1 MPKVYTYNDTQYS
14 EDDVFQ
20 AASESN
26 MSLEEYIKKSGL
38 KVSDEEVE
46 EKITTDDQTFQTD
59 PAKETASVGSETT
72 AVDMDSA
79 LVDTSLE
86 LQDPDPNDFIIID
99 DRKTVYRHEYAQ
111 YLKDNPDNPDIPA
124 TFEEY
129 AKALKLDIFPP
140 SQPEVPVTQ
149 ELREINIPKE
159 YTQNPKELKKQLNK
173 EGFVVSYEGGRAVSA
188 GTGAPGV
195 YNPLKTTI
203 TAANGEEFIFDQ
215 SMALVS
221 DNLYS
226 EINAFLNANRPTDG
240 YAKKFI
246 QKHDLANND
255 FKEGLINGVVQKP
268 DYKLLQ
274 GVSNGID
281 KVMDIYNGKKDI
293 KIGDLNLSYNDFF
306 TPSEDTLGV
315 AQDAYR
321 TAVINTTIKYLEKN
335 NYIDSSTDLDYVR
348 DIVSEVVLK
357 NNYFEN
363 YLQKLKL
370 QDQADQ
376 QLALGSV
383 RITEEE
389 RKQFKDNIVDSE
401 DNENL
406 KLRYS
411 FSNEVDRLNEEII
424 QRQSTLEGTSDPDVR
439 KNLQNTINILLGQRQ
454 EAFVKLKGL
463 KPSTNILASKI
474 VYSTFTD
481 AEGKQTTE
489 PLTQEQLE
497 KLLEQN
503 KDSLFDEASTFAALY
518 GYNMR
523 ETLGMMY
530 DDTIKE
536 YMYLDGWSRE
546 NKVNLKYRSA
556 REKSGFESDLKEFLG
571 VEKAPQELTLY
582 DYIGFK
588 NYQKDKYGVE
598 QQSITDEGSNVDLYR
613 KHRQSLDLK
622 RSALDD
628 LYLYNID
635 PADIKDNV
643 LTMGFESALVAFA
656 GEEKAADIK
665 LGLGFGRTRL
675 DNMQQF
681 FNQYTEVYADEIK
694 LGILP
699 GISLNEKQVEALQRD
714 WLDEAV
720 EATGGMVPL
729 LAEFAILNYATGGA
743 LALTGGAKILAN
755 LKKSKNIYDKVR
767 YYGVETILEELKFQ
781 AIEDK
786 DVSFQG
792 ASFYGVNQLF
802 KVVPGLE
809 GKKSFFNAWIRNTFG
824 TGISGATAA
833 NVSGLIGEYKKSIFN
848 DGNFNKYLEDTFGE
862 DANFIRKFSIE
873 AASFAAFGIPSLRS
887 ENFSWKQ
894 YQKNTFDL
902 MDSMRKAEFSLE
914 YLKRYEPNNKEAIET
929 TQSILIDLQRYSA
942 ARTGDYQFNKEN
954 PNVEANVGTYVNKS
968 LSKIVSASKE
978 PVIVK
983 FVEKQSEMVGSN
995 DVSDK
1000 AFFNTGE
1007 NTMYFIKN
1015 KFNQGVMLHEINH
1028 AGIKKYLD
1036 LNPGQQAV
1044 FNKNIL
1050 KGLEKSLGA
1059 KGQELKD
1066 KIKKEYGLDMRF
1078 NADKNGLGEEFTSF
1092 VYEFLNTQNFANK
1105 FSENE
1110 ANQSIWGYVTS
1121 EVKSLLERSGLKS
1134 NVDAENVFSVMQRIS
1149 DSALEG
1155 KDISR
1160 QVAMM
1165 VESITTGDIVAARNK
1180 QAGKS
1185 SRDLM
1190 EEQRLEVERQEN
1202 IIERASEDLSNGVID
1217 VEAYESIVDAAD
1229 AAIEVA
1235 YKPVAQPTPLEPV
1248 KSSGLTQQQMNARVD
1263 DLVGTKDK
1271 SGNYVWQSKEQW
1283 QQSQQFKNAYDKIII
1298 GNLLDPLIK
1307 KGIEG
1312 ESIYGI
1318 STEDFIL
1325 QVKDKVS
1332 DLLINFDPTK
1342 NNSLIGYINSQLNW
1356 RKGDVSN
1363 RQKAINAYETKN
1375 YEKEAL
1381 ENLADTGSE
1390 YSYSGPATKS
1400 QGIKPNTLMPKSQGV
1415 DHASEAVAEV
1425 QAAANNIKI
1434 DDLSF
1439 GTTPGLAN
1447 KTVAKFFGIP
1457 VNKLAPN
1464 ENLTLENTYTLRNR
1478 ETGEQIYKIDSS
1490 GEKNYIYTERE
1501 LDKAFKQNPNAIKT
1515 LETTAEIKSV
1525 LLGIQRLG
1533 PKLLELFPQLN
1544 VASQVIKGEPAPGE
1558 TAVKVEGGTL
1568 TNQGIAAEK
1577 GIQGSTSNLPRKLM
1591 DILYEPL
1598 MKQDGKQA
1606 RASNPKS
1613 QTPVRKLKDISYEE
1627 FAVVLNQLKDLNYE
1641 KPDNMSSSDWLAYR
1655 REVAQVLKGVVTWYN
1670 KVTTNEILRRDDT
1683 LAQQTR
1689 ANLEAGKPAGMASKD
1704 IELPS
1709 VTREKLKGI
1718 IEKTKEKYSSEDD
1731 VFVSSFEQKIEDIV
1745 DRGLNADEA
1754 IYELLDFSNKY
1765 FPAEKFKVF
1774 TQSIQPLIY
1783 NMYDGKISESDVL
1796 QIFERF
1802 RKVHRYEEQ
1811 KAGYNITKK
1820 DLYKRLELTSNNVQ
1834 AQELL
1839 INEWL
1844 RNISRGAR
1852 NLGLDGTKNENI
1864 YTNVIK
1870 PLEVTYPEL
1879 KGKYTVI
1886 DNGKEGKERRS
1897 WIANNGVIQ
1906 RTYNN
1911 INYIKSNFAG
1921 LKDATAAEALEAKE
1935 YIWREIDSKLKAGDT
1950 FEARTLLSSWLID
1963 QRGPMRK
1970 LAQLGFMQ
1978 KNIEGKSIL
1987 EHQTPVKDVYEALY
2001 NYIENPTQANRDAA
2015 NVLIDGSR
2023 VNLISKGLDALLPKL
2038 GENRYETPEFK
2049 AEIDRL
2055 NAEGQ
2060 IYYTEQTPQGNASK
2074 DISLTKQVSERL
2086 DTFGKL
2092 PIDLSAQQAKAIGK
2106 EVDSGLPNWMK
2117 LKIDPEAQD
2126 FLGLMQSMVP
2136 AGKEG
2141 DRVQADHKRLFT
2153 DPFNRAYNQ
2162 LDADKVYISSNYKS
2176 LRKSLKISHARLKEK
2191 VGDTYYTNSDAV
2203 RVFYWT
2209 KQDLEIPGI
2218 TKREKANLIEHVRAN
2233 KDLLQFAMQTNR
2245 LNRGFGLG
2253 QPSENWIAGSIQGDL
2268 ISAIEKINRP
2278 AYLRQWQANVDAYFT
2293 EGNLN
2298 KMEALYGSRWRKSM
2312 LNSLERQKTG
2322 KNRYYSSDS
2331 QVGKFSDQLSGAVLN
2346 TLNLNNKSAFLQL
2359 TSATNFID
2367 WKDNNPVAAGKAF
2380 ANQKQYWS
2388 DVRFLLMSDFL
2399 KERRAGLNIDIN
2411 DADVADLATK
2421 GGFTGLTAKLL
2432 KLGLTPTVI
2441 ADNIAI
2447 AGGGATFYRNKV
2459 SRYLKDG
2466 LSQVEA
2472 QKKAFEDFREKA
2484 EVSQQ
2489 SNRPD
2494 KISMQQAGPLGR
2506 IVLAYTNT
2514 PQQYLRLT
2522 NKALNDIKNGRGDFN
2537 ENVSKIA
2544 YYQFMQNM
2552 IFTALQQGV
2561 QGVLFDDDEV
2571 EIQEIKSEEE
2581 YKNYLASLD
2590 PSKRAEAVRARKE
2603 EVKLYDEAVKENK
2616 KKTSGLLNT
2625 ANGMIDTG
2633 LKGMGLTGSVIS
2645 TFKNA
2650 AFRAYLEGNKDNPD
2664 YAGTIPV
2671 SLLGIS
2677 PGLSTKFGQ
2686 MKRGIST
2693 LQYSQEE
2700 IRGRGLADINNPMY
2714 SGIADVTASLTNL
2727 PVNRLFTKATNVKNF
2742 YNEELSL
2749 TQRILSLG
2757 GWSPYA
2763 LGIEKEEWSAYTPEE
2778 LQALQDWKKEQF
2790 SKLDPYQRTL
2800 YLKWQKEQKQRMK
2813 EKNKNK

>member
-1 MPKVYTYNDTQYS
+1 MPKVYTYNDASYS
-14 EDDVFQ
+14 EDDVLQ

-26 MSLEEYIKKSGL
+26 MSLEEYIKESGI
-38 KVSDEEVE
+38 KVSDEETKDEVVQE
-46 EKITTDDQTFQTD
+46 TTTDEQTFQTD

-86 LQDPDPNDFIIID
+86 SQDPDPIKERYIVLENQEIVFE
-99 DRKTVYRHEYAQ
+99 KAYKEYAGKNN
-111 YLKDNPDNPDIPA
+111 YPK
-124 TFEEY
+124 TFDEY
-129 AKALKLDIFPP
+129 AKDLGLEILSDPATVSVKL
-140 SQPEVPVTQ
+140 PEI
-149 ELREINIPKE
+149 EIPKASTE
-159 YTQNPKELKKQLNK
+159 KPKELKKQLNK
-173 EGFVVSYEGGRAVSA
+173 EGFAVSYEGGTAVSA
-188 GTGAPGV
+188 GTGGGGF

-203 TAANGEEFIFDQ
+203 TAANGEEFVFDQ
-215 SMALVS
+215 SMIS

-226 EINAFLNANRPTDG
+226 EMNAFLNANRPTGG

-246 QKHDLANND
+246 QKHDLSNSD
-255 FKEGLINGVVQKP
+255 FEEGIINGVVQKP
-268 DYKLLQ
+268 DYQLLQ

-281 KVMDIYNGKKDI
+281 RVMDIYNGKKDI

-306 TPSEDTLGV
+306 TLSEDTLGETEN
-315 AQDAYR
+315 AFR
-321 TAVINTTIKYLEKN
+321 TAVIDTTIKYLEKN
-335 NYIDSSTDLDYVR
+335 NYIDSSTDYNYLRGV
-348 DIVSEVVLK
+348 VSEVVLK
-357 NNYFEN
+357 DNYFEKR
-363 YLQKLKL
+363 LETLRL
-370 QDQADQ
+370 QDKANQ
-376 QLALGSV
+376 QLMLGDVGLSEED
-383 RITEEE
+383 RIS
-389 RKQFKDNIVDSE
+389 FKNGIVESE
-401 DNENL
+401 DNEDL

-411 FSNEVDRLNEEII
+411 FSNKVDELNEEIN
-424 QRQSTLEGTSDPDVR
+424 QRQSALEGTSDPDVR
-439 KNLQNTINILLGQRQ
+439 RNLQNTIAILTGQRDEQ
-454 EAFVKLKGL
+454 FRKLKGL

-474 VYSTFTD
+474 MYSTFTD
-481 AEGKQTTE
+481 AEGRQITE

-497 KLLEQN
+497 ELLERN
-503 KDSLFDEASTFAALY
+503 KDFLGNEASAFAALY
-518 GYNMR
+518 GYNTR
-523 ETLGMMY
+523 EALGMMY

-536 YMYLDGWSRE
+536 YMYLDGWSRD
-546 NKVNLKYRSA
+546 NKVSLKYRTA
-556 REKSGFESDLKEFLG
+556 GAKPQVENDLKEFLG
-571 VEKAPQELTLY
+571 VEKAPEELTVY
-582 DYIGFK
+582 DYIEFN
-588 NYQKDKYGVE
+588 NYLSDKYGGE
-598 QQSITDEGSNVDLYR
+598 QNLITAEGSNVDLYR

-635 PADIKDNV
+635 PADIKDNAAG
-643 LTMGFESALVAFA
+643 MFFESALVATV
-656 GEEKAADIK
+656 GEERAADVK
-665 LGLGFGRTRL
+665 LGLGSGRTRL

-681 FNQYTEVYADEIK
+681 FNEYGTVYADEIE
-694 LGILP
+694 LGLLP
-699 GISLNEKQVEALQRD
+699 PIKLNEKQVEALQRD
-714 WLDEAV
+714 WLDEAA
-720 EATGGMVPL
+720 EATGGMVPM

-743 LALTGGAKILAN
+743 LTLTGGAKILTN
-755 LKKSKNIYDKVR
+755 LKKSKNIYDKAR

-781 AIEDK
+781 AIEDQ

-802 KVVPGLE
+802 KAVPGLE
-809 GKKSFFNAWIRNTFG
+809 GKKSFFNALIRNTFG
-824 TGISGATAA
+824 TGVSGATAA
-833 NVSGLIGEYKKSIFN
+833 NVSGLIGEYKKSIVN

-862 DANFIRKFSIE
+862 DANFMRKFSIE
-873 AASFAAFGIPSLRS
+873 AASFAAFGLPALKS
-887 ENFSWKQ
+887 ENFSWKK
-894 YQKNTFDL
+894 YQKETFDL
-902 MDSMRKAEFSLE
+902 MDSITRAEFRLE
-914 YLKRYEPNNKEAIET
+914 YFKRYEPNNKEVIET
-929 TQSILIDLQRYSA
+929 TESVLADLKKYSA
-942 ARTGDYQFNKEN
+942 ARNGNYQFNKEN

-968 LSKIVSASKE
+968 LSKIVSTSKE

-983 FVEKQSEMVGSN
+983 FVEKQNEMSGST
-995 DVSDK
+995 DPKDK
-1000 AFFNTGE
+1000 AFFNTSE
-1007 NTMYFIKN
+1007 NTMYFVKD

-1028 AGIKKYLD
+1028 AGVKKYLD

-1059 KGQELKD
+1059 KGEELIEL
-1066 KIKKEYGLDMRF
+1066 IKKEYGLDMRF
-1078 NADKNGLGEEFTSF
+1078 NADKNQLGEEFTSF
-1092 VYEFLNTQNFANK
+1092 VFEFLNTKTFAEK
-1105 FSENE
+1105 FDANE

-1121 EVKSLLERSGLKS
+1121 EVKSLLERSGLKK
-1134 NVDAENVFSVMQRIS
+1134 NVDAENVFSVIQRMS

-1160 QVAMM
+1160 QVAMI
-1165 VESITTGDIVAARNK
+1165 VQSITNGEIVAARNK

-1185 SRDLM
+1185 SRELM
-1190 EEQRLEVERQEN
+1190 EEQRLEIERQEN
-1202 IIERASEDLSNGVID
+1202 IIKRADEDLSNNVID
-1217 VEAYESIVDAAD
+1217 VETYESIVDAAD
-1229 AAIEVA
+1229 AAIKEA
-1235 YKPVAQPTPLEPV
+1235 YKPIAQQKPPSAATKRE
-1248 KSSGLTQQQMNARVD
+1248 LTQEQMNARVD
-1263 DLVGTKDK
+1263 DLVGAKDK
-1271 SGNYVWQSKEQW
+1271 SGNYTWQSKEQW
-1283 QQSQQFKNAYDKIII
+1283 QQSQEFKNAYDKIIL
-1298 GNLLDPLIK
+1298 GNFIDPLIK

-1318 STEDFIL
+1318 STEDFVL

-1332 DLLINFDPTK
+1332 DLLINFDPTI
-1342 NNSLIGYINSQLNW
+1342 NNSLIGYINSQLNF

-1363 RQKAINAYETKN
+1363 RQKAISAYETKN

-1390 YSYSGPATKS
+1390 YSYTAPATKS

-1415 DHASEAVAEV
+1415 DYASEAVAEV
-1425 QAAANNIKI
+1425 QAAANNVKV

-1447 KTVAKFFGIP
+1447 ETVAKFFGIP

-1478 ETGEQIYKIDSS
+1478 ETGEQIYKVDSN
-1490 GEKNYIYTERE
+1490 GKKNYIYTERE
-1501 LDKAFKQNPNAIKT
+1501 LDKAFKQNPNAVKT
-1515 LETTAEIKSV
+1515 LEKTAEIKSV

-1533 PKLLELFPQLN
+1533 PKLLELFPELN
-1544 VASQVIKGEPAPGE
+1544 VASQIIKGEPRPGE
-1558 TAVKVEGGTL
+1558 TAVKVEGGVL

-1577 GIQGSTSNLPRKLM
+1577 GIQGSTLNLPRKLM

-1641 KPDNMSSSDWLAYR
+1641 KPDNMSSADWLAYR

-1718 IEKTKEKYSSEDD
+1718 IQKTKEKYSGEDD

-1745 DRGLNADEA
+1745 DRGLNADQA
-1754 IYELLDFSNKY
+1754 INELLDFSNKY

-1783 NMYDGKISESDVL
+1783 DMYDGKVSESGVL
-1796 QIFERF
+1796 EIFERF

-1811 KAGYNITKK
+1811 LAGYNITKK
-1820 DLYKRLELTSNNVQ
+1820 DLYKRLELTSNNVE

-1844 RNISRGAR
+1844 RNISRGGR
-1852 NLGLDGTKNENI
+1852 NLGLDGTKNEDVYI
-1864 YTNVIK
+1864 NVIK
-1870 PLEVTYPEL
+1870 PLETTYPEL
-1879 KGKYTVI
+1879 KGKYTVV
-1886 DNGKEGKERRS
+1886 DNGKEGNKRRT

-1921 LKDATAAEALEAKE
+1921 LKEATASEALEAKN
-1935 YIWREIDSKLKAGDT
+1935 YIWREIDSKLKAGDA
-1950 FEARTLLSSWLID
+1950 FGARTLLASWLID

-1978 KNIEGKSIL
+1978 KNIEGSSVL
-1987 EHQTPVKDVYEALY
+1987 EHQIPVKDVYDALY
-2001 NYIENPTQANRDAA
+2001 NYVENPTQANRDAA
-2015 NVLIDGSR
+2015 NVLIENSR
-2023 VNLISKGLDALLPKL
+2023 VNLISAELDALLPKL

-2049 AEIDRL
+2049 AEFERL
-2055 NAEGQ
+2055 NKEGQ

-2074 DISLTKQVSERL
+2074 DISLTKQVNELL
-2086 DTFGKL
+2086 DTFGKV
-2092 PIDLSAQQAKAIGK
+2092 PKEVSGSVAKAMGS
-2106 EVDSGLPNWMK
+2106 EVDSGMPNWMK
-2117 LKIDPEAQD
+2117 LKLDPEAQD

-2141 DRVQADHKRLFT
+2141 ERVQAEHKKLFT

-2176 LRKSLKISHARLKEK
+2176 LRKSLKISQARLEEK
-2191 VGDTYYTNSDAV
+2191 IGDTYYTNSDAV
-2203 RVFYWT
+2203 RVFMWT

-2218 TKREKANLIEHVRAN
+2218 TTREKANLIEHVRAN

-2245 LNRGFGLG
+2245 LNKGFGFAK
-2253 QPSENWIAGSIQGDL
+2253 PSDNWIAGSIQGDL
-2268 ISAIEKINRP
+2268 MGAIEKINRP
-2278 AYLRQWQANVDAYFT
+2278 AYLKQWQANVDAYFT

-2298 KMEALYGSRWRKSM
+2298 KMEALYGTRWRKSM
-2312 LNSLERQKTG
+2312 ENSLMRQQTG

-2331 QVGKFSDQLSGAVLN
+2331 QVGKFADQLSGAVLN
-2346 TLNLNNKSAFLQL
+2346 TLNLNNKSALLQL

-2367 WKDNNPVAAGKAF
+2367 WKDNNPIAASKAF

-2388 DVRFLLMSDFL
+2388 DVRFLLTSDFL
-2399 KERRAGLNIDIN
+2399 KERRSGLNIDIN
-2411 DADVADLATK
+2411 DADVADLAKK

-2459 SRYLKDG
+2459 NRYLKDG
-2466 LSQVEA
+2466 LSQA
-2472 QKKAFEDFREKA
+2472 QAEKKAFEDFREKA

-2571 EIQEIKSEEE
+2571 EIPEIRSEEE
-2581 YKNYLASLD
+2581 YKSYLSSLD
-2590 PSKRAEAVRARKE
+2590 PSKRSEAIKARKE
-2603 EVKLYDEAVKENK
+2603 EVKAYDEAVKENN
-2616 KKTSGLLNT
+2616 KKTSSLLNT
-2625 ANGMIDTG
+2625 ANGMLDTG
-2633 LKGMGLTGSVIS
+2633 LKGMGLTGAVMS

-2650 AFRAYLEGNKDNPD
+2650 AFRAYLEGKKDNPN

-2677 PGLSTKFGQ
+2677 PGLSTKFTQ
-2686 MKRGIST
+2686 MQRGIRT
-2693 LQYSQEE
+2693 FQFNQEE
-2700 IRGRGLADINNPMY
+2700 IRGRGLGDINNPIY

-2727 PVNRLFTKATNVKNF
+2727 PVNRLFTKATNIKNF

-2749 TQRILSLG
+2749 TQRVLSLG

-2763 LGIEKEEWSAYTPEE
+2763 LGIEKEEWSANTPEE
-2778 LQALQDWKKEQF
+2778 LKALQDWKKEQF
-2790 SKLDPYQRTL
+2790 SKLDPYQRSL